1 MRDQGRIDTA
11 AYHKNYRYIID
22 VLKSEVDQN
31 IDNILEI
38 GSGSGQH
45 AIKYASAFPDAEII
59 TSDIV
64 SENLTSIK
72 AWIKYSK
79 LTNLRNPFYLDVNE
93 KDWWLNAPDFLSKN
107 LSLIISINMV
117 HISPIESAQGLFKGA
132 GNYLGKNG
140 KLILYGPFNR
150 NGKHTSPSNMEFDD
164 WLRSN
169 NPLWGIRDI
178 IQMEKFAKNNGLSL
192 IKDIVMPANNLILI
206 FN

>member
-1 MRDQGRIDTA
+1 MNNQGRIDTA
-11 AYHKNYRYIID
+11 AYHKNHRYILDI
-22 VLKSEVDQN
+22 LKSEVDQN
-31 IDNILEI
+31 ISNILEI

-45 AIKYASAFPDAEII
+45 AIKYASAFPNTEII

-64 SENLTSIK
+64 PKNLMSIK

-93 KDWWLNAPDFLSKN
+93 EDWSLNAPDSLSKN

-117 HISPIESAQGLFKGA
+117 HISPIKSAEGLFKGA
-132 GNYLGKNG
+132 GNYLGTKG
-140 KLILYGPFNR
+140 KLILYGPFKR
-150 NGKHTSPSNMEFDD
+150 NGAHTAPSNIEFDN

-169 NPLWGIRDI
+169 NPSWGIRDV

-192 IKDIVMPANNLILI
+192 IKDITMPANNLTLI